1 MKGGIQMSI
10 KRKLFFLTLLST
22 FLVLSSIYIYKLFIE
37 EKPKVVVVLRILD
50 LQYWE
55 VIKAGAEKGFED
67 LGIDG
72 KVVATKNGTIEE
84 QMDLL
89 RDVLEEEP
97 DVLVVSPINS
107 EINPILDEFARR
119 HIPILLMN
127 AEDTWEKRTAYIG
140 TNNLDLGS
148 KAGILLAAQLQPGDQ
163 VALLGRQTT
172 IEEER
177 IKGAKMSL
185 DTVGIKVVTEKVD
198 LPIND
203 SSAVEEAMKTILREH
218 PDLKGVMTSSD
229 YIAIPAL
236 KVTREHG
243 LEIPVTG
250 TDGLTEMLAL
260 IKEGSL
266 TSTVAQNPYDMG
278 YLSIEVAIKVIKGE
292 KVQPIIDSGVDII
305 TKGNADQRLKFLN
318 NVLDE

>member
-1 MKGGIQMSI
+1 MSI
-10 KRKLFFLTLLST
+10 KRKLFFLTLLSI
-22 FLVLSSIYIYKLFIE
+22 FVVLSSFYIYKQFIE

-55 VIKAGAEKGFED
+55 IIKAGAEKGFED

-89 RDVLEEEP
+89 KDVLEEEP

-107 EINPILDEFARR
+107 EINPILDEFAQRN
-119 HIPILLMN
+119 IPILLMN
-127 AEDTWEKRTAYIG
+127 AEDTWEKKTAYIG
-140 TNNLDLGS
+140 TNNFDLGE
-148 KAGILLAAQLQPGDQ
+148 KAGILLASQLQPGDQ

-229 YIAIPAL
+229 FIAIPAL
-236 KVTREHG
+236 KVTQEHG

-250 TDGLTEMLAL
+250 TDGLTEMLTL

-278 YLSIEVAIKVIKGE
+278 YLSTEVAIKVTKGE

-318 NVLDE
+318 NVLD

>member
-1 MKGGIQMSI
+1 LVDELVEFLQERSWEIDDHGNDNTTGRPWNITGDTARNYVKEVFPDGYPHWF
-10 KRKLFFLTLLST
+10 RFRFLTEGANDPETSLAELKVKSRLT
-22 FLVLSSIYIYKLFIE
+22 MSALEKYIMA
-37 EKPKVVVVLRILD
+37 P
-50 LQYWE
+50 
-55 VIKAGAEKGFED
+55 
-67 LGIDG
+67 
-72 KVVATKNGTIEE
+72 E
-84 QMDLL
+84 Q
-89 RDVLEEEP
+89 LE
-97 DVLVVSPINS
+97 
-107 EINPILDEFARR
+107 DEFDRR
-119 HIPILLMN
+119 NIPILLMN
-127 AEDTWEKRTAYIG
+127 AEDTWEKKTAYIG
-140 TNNLDLGS
+140 TNNLELGK

-163 VALLGRQTT
+163 VALLGKQTA

-203 SSAVEEAMKTILREH
+203 SSAVEEAMQSILREH

-229 YIAIPAL
+229 FIAIPAL
-236 KVTREHG
+236 KVIREHG

-250 TDGLTEMLAL
+250 TDGLTEMLTA
-260 IKEGSL
+260 IKQGTL
-266 TSTVAQNPYDMG
+266 TSTVGQNPYDMG
-278 YLSIEVAIKVIKGE
+278 YLSIETAIKVIKGE

>member
-10 KRKLFFLTLLST
+10 KRKLFFLTLLSI

-89 RDVLEEEP
+89 KDVLEEEP

-127 AEDTWEKRTAYIG
+127 AEDTWEKKNSVYRYQQFRFRKKGGNFI
-140 TNNLDLGS
+140 S
-148 KAGILLAAQLQPGDQ
+148 LAASAWRSSGSSW
-163 VALLGRQTT
+163 QT
-172 IEEER
+172 
-177 IKGAKMSL
+177 
-185 DTVGIKVVTEKVD
+185 D
-198 LPIND
+198 N
-203 SSAVEEAMKTILREH
+203 H
-218 PDLKGVMTSSD
+218 
-229 YIAIPAL
+229 
-236 KVTREHG
+236 
-243 LEIPVTG
+243 
-250 TDGLTEMLAL
+250 
-260 IKEGSL
+260 
-266 TSTVAQNPYDMG
+266 
-278 YLSIEVAIKVIKGE
+278 
-292 KVQPIIDSGVDII
+292 
-305 TKGNADQRLKFLN
+305 
-318 NVLDE
+318 

>member
-1 MKGGIQMSI
+1 MSI
-10 KRKLFFLTLLST
+10 KRKLFFLTLLSI
-22 FLVLSSIYIYKLFIE
+22 FVVLSSIYIYKLFIE

-50 LQYWE
+50 FQYWE

-89 RDVLEEEP
+89 KDILEEEP

-107 EINPILDEFARR
+107 EINPILDEFSKR

-172 IEEER
+172 IEAKR
-177 IKGAKMSL
+177 IEGAKMSL

-203 SSAVEEAMKTILREH
+203 SSAV
-218 PDLKGVMTSSD
+218 
-229 YIAIPAL
+229 
-236 KVTREHG
+236 
-243 LEIPVTG
+243 
-250 TDGLTEMLAL
+250 
-260 IKEGSL
+260 
-266 TSTVAQNPYDMG
+266 
-278 YLSIEVAIKVIKGE
+278 
-292 KVQPIIDSGVDII
+292 
-305 TKGNADQRLKFLN
+305 
-318 NVLDE
+318 